1 MKRLAS
7 RRCRLYACRGQGGTD
22 IRAASL
28 RARGHRAGGQHR
40 TSRRLGLAV
49 RTSAWSEM
57 DTPATCLALTPRG
70 ISAAAACGGGLRS
83 VTRGPSCSP
92 GRPCCAHRPATCLL
106 PVSRTT
112 IRPAAGTLAMTTGY
126 PSPGRA
132 CASAPWPS
140 RLPKRKLRVLSFV
153 TRDKFQHRRL
163 ATLHCG
169 EAALEGRDNL
179 LRIGD
184 FFTVRA
190 HGLCHL

>member
-1 MKRLAS
+1 MPAIRLP
-7 RRCRLYACRGQGGTD
+7 
-22 IRAASL
+22 
-28 RARGHRAGGQHR
+28 RARRDRYSSGQPE
-40 TSRRLGLAV
+40 
-49 RTSAWSEM
+49 SEGSQSWR
-57 DTPATCLALTPRG
+57 PASDLQA
-70 ISAAAACGGGLRS
+70 SW
-83 VTRGPSCSP
+83 P
-92 GRPCCAHRPATCLL
+92 GRPD
-106 PVSRTT
+106 VSMVRDGHARDMPGTDSQRNQCSSSMRRWSAV
-112 IRPAAGTLAMTTGY
+112 RPAAGTLAMTTGY